1 MKRGL
6 RVVVLAYLLAGTGC
20 GGPSP
25 VAKPGNSADA
35 VPAPAVPPQAAAS
48 ASAASAGPMEILS
61 VLSVEHD
68 VDVLAQR
75 DGTVTDILADEGSQV
90 EQGAVLARLDDRV
103 LAAQLDRSRAE
114 LEVAEANVRYNEAET
129 KAREAIYHR
138 AAEMQKLKLNSQA
151 DLEKAEFEAKGAEY
165 DLEGWR
171 ATVERTRADIRLAEL
186 EIEKT
191 RLVAPFSGAVTR
203 RYIRSGQ
210 NVLKDEKCFHLSQLM
225 PLRVRMLVPEV
236 GALKPQVGA
245 SVRVALTSSPGQ
257 FYTARVATVSPI
269 VDPASG
275 SYEVTAQLTGP
286 NLGDLRPGMSV
297 RVLWPRSGD

>member
-1 MKRGL
+1 
-6 RVVVLAYLLAGTGC
+6 
-20 GGPSP
+20 
-25 VAKPGNSADA
+25 
-35 VPAPAVPPQAAAS
+35 
-48 ASAASAGPMEILS
+48 MEILS